1 MCQLQLYTH
10 SMNTSLH
17 YCDKA
22 HTRGWRG
29 GVGGGVEA
37 SGGSIKALG
46 MCGDARIIAVTRVLP
61 RMKENC

>member
-1 MCQLQLYTH
+1 MYMCQLQLYTH

-22 HTRGWRG
+22 HARGWRG
-29 GVGGGVEA
+29 GVGGGSVEA

-46 MCGDARIIAVTRVLP
+46 VCGDA
-61 RMKENC
+61 